1 MIVNKL
7 IPIDRPY
14 QFTNRHDILDPATGM
29 VIGAGISGVS
39 SILGGLFNRGSQ
51 SSANRTNLRINR
63 ENQKWNEKMMDK
75 QNAWNLAQWNREN
88 VYNSASQQVARL
100 RAAGLNP
107 YLMMNGGNAGSAQ
120 SITSAAP
127 ASAGMSNTVNPVDYS
142 AAAAGVG
149 NAVGGAISQYYN
161 GQLAEANVRKI
172 IAEAAGQ
179 EKQNTYLDARL
190 QAEIDNLIEN
200 TKDVEARKEYE
211 KFRLIHA
218 RSMWAGDLAHQ
229 SLENSALAENI
240 VNQRANTYYT
250 QMQSTLAELNISWLP
265 KMKEAELAQYCAQTF
280 AAIEAG
286 KLSQKQGIAAIQG
299 ALESQARTQGIKINN
314 NTLKAQAKYIVVK
327 ASWDANKSKWDAKH
341 SKANS
346 GPDSYF
352 QMMNGN
358 NGYSGPGVG
367 LFNVMDYMLKAIP
380 FSNLK

>member
-1 MIVNKL
+1 
-7 IPIDRPY
+7 
-14 QFTNRHDILDPATGM
+14 
-29 VIGAGISGVS
+29 
-39 SILGGLFNRGSQ
+39 
-51 SSANRTNLRINR
+51 
-63 ENQKWNEKMMDK
+63 MDK

-88 VYNSASQQVARL
+88 QYNSAEQQVARL

-127 ASAGMSNTVNPVDYS
+127 ANAGMSNTVNPVDYS
-142 AAAAGVG
+142 AASAGVG
-149 NAVGGAISQYYN
+149 DAVSQYYN
-161 GQLAEANVRKI
+161 GQLATANVRKI
-172 IAEAAGQ
+172 IAEALGQ
-179 EKQNTYLDARL
+179 EKQNQWIDTKL
-190 QAEIDNLIEN
+190 QAEIEALKQN
-200 TKDVEARKEYE
+200 TNSSKAREE
-211 KFRLIHA
+211 LDKFGLIHA
-218 RSMWAGDLAHQ
+218 RSMWVGELANQ
-229 SLENSALAENI
+229 SLQNSSLAENI

-250 QMQSTLAELNISWLP
+250 QMQSTLAELNIRWLP
-265 KMKEAELAQYCAQTF
+265 KMKEAELAQYSAQTF

-314 NTLKAQAKYIVVK
+314 KTLAAQAKYIVVK

-341 SKANS
+341 SKHNS